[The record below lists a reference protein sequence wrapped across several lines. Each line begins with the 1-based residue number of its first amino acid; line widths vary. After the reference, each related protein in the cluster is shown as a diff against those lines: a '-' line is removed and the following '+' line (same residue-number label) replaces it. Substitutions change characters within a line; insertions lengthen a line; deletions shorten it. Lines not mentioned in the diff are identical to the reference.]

1 MSSCTFSALSTYQVG
16 GQRDG
21 APSPVKWLLVAVV
34 AACGGCSAAYHPTD
48 GANKMKMGKQYKLVL
63 LDDLE

>member
-1 MSSCTFSALSTYQVG
+1 MG

-48 GANKMKMGKQYKLVL
+48 GANKMKMGKQFLKVL
-63 LDDLE
+63 GISKWYVSRMRSTLY